1 MLSVISV
8 LSCVGDALFL
18 HFSRLRCSVYIVS
31 IYFPAK
37 ILYNE

>member
-1 MLSVISV
+1 MLFGIDA
-8 LSCVGDALFL
+8 LSWVGGALFL